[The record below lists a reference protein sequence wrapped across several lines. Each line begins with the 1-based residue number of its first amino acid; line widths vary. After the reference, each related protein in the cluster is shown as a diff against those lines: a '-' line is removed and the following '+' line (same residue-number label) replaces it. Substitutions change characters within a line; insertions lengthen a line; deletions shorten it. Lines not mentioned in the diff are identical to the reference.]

1 MSKTYV
7 TGFPRIG
14 EKRELKF
21 ALEAY
26 WAGNSSFE
34 EVKTVAKTLKERHW
48 NYQKEHHIDFISC
61 NDFTLYD
68 TMLDTTVM
76 LGAIPPRFANIEDKT
91 ARYFAMARGDKD
103 RAAMEMTKWF
113 NTNYH
118 YIVPEIHAN
127 MTFKVDI
134 SKIAEEYLEAKALGF
149 TPKINLVG
157 PLTFLALC
165 NSVDGS
171 DLFSLFDGIVEAY
184 EKVLKAI
191 ESLGEGI
198 VVQFDEPLF
207 AKTLEAKFLSLL
219 KIAYDRL
226 GVVSPSLKIAVVTY
240 FDRANE
246 AVEILGNC
254 PIWAIGLDFVYGEE
268 NLKALSH
275 LKDKVLIAG
284 IIDGRNVWKNNLSK
298 TYTLLEPVSYTHL
311 TLPTKRIV

>member
-34 EVKTVAKTLKERHW
+34 EVKTVAKTLRQRHW
-48 NYQKEHHIDFISC
+48 NYQKERHVDFISC
-61 NDFTLYD
+61 NDFSLYD
-68 TMLDTTVM
+68 TMLDTAVM
-76 LGAIPPRFANIEDKT
+76 LGAIPPRFQGIEDKIE
-91 ARYFAMARGDKD
+91 RYFAMARGDEQ
-103 RAAMEMTKWF
+103 RSAMEMTKWF

-118 YIVPEIHAN
+118 YIVPEIHAH
-127 MTFKVDI
+127 MAFRVDI
-134 SKIAEEYLEAKALGF
+134 SKIADEYIEAKAQGYN
-149 TPKINLVG
+149 PKINLIG

-165 NSVDGS
+165 NPVDGS
-171 DLFSLFDGIVEAY
+171 DIFTLFDDVLEAY
-184 EKVLKAI
+184 VKVLHAI

-207 AKTLEAKFLSLL
+207 AKTLEPKFLSLL
-219 KIAYDRL
+219 KIAYERL
-226 GVVSPSLKIAVVTY
+226 GSVSKALKIAVVTY

-268 NLKALSH
+268 NLQALLH
-275 LKDKVLIAG
+275 VNDKMLIAG
-284 IIDGRNVWKNNLSK
+284 VIDGRNVWKNNTSK
-298 TYTLLEPVSYTHL
+298 TYDLLE
-311 TLPTKRIV
+311 K